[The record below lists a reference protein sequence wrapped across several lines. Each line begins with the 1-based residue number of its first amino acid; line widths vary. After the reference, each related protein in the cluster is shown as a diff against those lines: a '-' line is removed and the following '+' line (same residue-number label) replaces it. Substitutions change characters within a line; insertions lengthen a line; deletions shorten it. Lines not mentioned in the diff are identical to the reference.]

1 MKAHSPLL
9 HVALPGLLYL
19 AASPV
24 RASQDVPSL
33 ASSFGQMVLG
43 LGAVIGLLL
52 LSLWLIKRLSL
63 PRGQAAGLKVLGGVA
78 VGSRERVVMVE
89 VGDKVLVLGVT
100 TASVNTLHTLEAA
113 DVARSLP
120 PAPGDVREGE
130 FARWLRRSVDRRDQ
144 GA

>member
-1 MKAHSPLL
+1 MKAHSLPL
-9 HVALPGLLYL
+9 HVALPGLLCT
-19 AASPV
+19 AALPV
-24 RASQDVPSL
+24 RASQEVPSL
-33 ASSFGQMVLG
+33 AASFGQMVFG
-43 LGAVIGLLL
+43 LGVVIGLLL

-100 TASVNTLHTLEAA
+100 AASVNTLHTLPAA
-113 DVARSLP
+113 EVVRTL
-120 PAPGDVREGE
+120 APVPGEVREGE